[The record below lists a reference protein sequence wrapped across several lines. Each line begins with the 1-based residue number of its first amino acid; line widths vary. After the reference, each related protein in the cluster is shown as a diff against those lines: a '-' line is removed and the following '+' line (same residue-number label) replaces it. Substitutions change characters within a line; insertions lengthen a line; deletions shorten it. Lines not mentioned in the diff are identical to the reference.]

1 MNNLDDILIYLIEQQ
16 QYEMAKTLKSWVSR
30 HTRLKGEYMG
40 MLSAISN
47 GLTVNVYVEGEK
59 VKIDTDAKK
68 SK

>member
-1 MNNLDDILIYLIEQQ
+1 MNNLDDIINFLISSGQQ
-16 QYEMAKTLKSWVSR
+16 EMADKLRQWVSR

-40 MLSAISN
+40 MLTAVSN
-47 GLTVNVYVEGEK
+47 GITVNVYVEGEK